1 MPSTVADLFAAAGL
15 EPGGPVRWG
24 TVLPETRPGVY
35 AVALTDDPTST
46 AAARETAPL
55 DRLALDNL
63 WTVRPELRMN
73 LAPPDADDLI
83 ERIGGLWLPDEVV
96 LYLGL
101 AGTSLRTRVGQYYK
115 TQLGARRPH
124 AGGWWLRL

>member
-55 DRLALDNL
+55 DRVALDHL
-63 WTVRPELRMN
+63 LTVRPELRMN

-115 TQLGARRPH
+115 TPLGARRPH